1 MSNINTVIC
10 GGDRRMLKAASLF
23 SNIGKCCLWR
33 CASGEVIGAQRTEN
47 LREDAKNSYVIL
59 PIPSFD
65 KTGMLNGAGHVSAE
79 ELFRTL
85 PCGSYIFGGK
95 VSPLI
100 QRMANEYGHKLADYG
115 EREDFNLL
123 NAVPTAEAAILI
135 AMEHSAITVHG
146 GAFCV
151 LGYGKIG
158 KALSARLSDLGGKV
172 TVAARS
178 DAALAS
184 AECDGHTPLR
194 LSDTGKGPRM
204 FNVCFNTIPHII
216 FDDEILKNWDCPLF
230 IELASLPGGFSADAR
245 KYLSE
250 RYISALSLPGRYF
263 PVTAGEIIYKT
274 VLTMINTMGGNT

>member
-1 MSNINTVIC
+1 
-10 GGDRRMLKAASLF
+10 MLKAASLF

-47 LREDAKNSYVIL
+47 LREEAKDSYVIL

-95 VSPLI
+95 VSPII
-100 QRMANEYGHKLADYG
+100 QRMAEEYGHKLTDYG

-146 GAFCV
+146 GTFHV

-172 TVAARS
+172 TVVARS

-194 LSDTGKGPRM
+194 LSNMGDRIQKC
-204 FNVCFNTIPHII
+204 NVCFNTIPHVI
-216 FDDEILKNWDCPLF
+216 FNEDTLKSWDCPLF
-230 IELASLPGGFSADAR
+230 VELASLPGGFTPDAR
-245 KYLSE
+245 KYLSD
-250 RYISALSLPGRYF
+250 RFISALSLPGRYF

-274 VLTMINTMGGNT
+274 VLTMINAMGGNV